1 MEVSSSG
8 FVVQNPGERLTLTT
22 GSAWFLDD
30 FTLGFLVTDRFW
42 FTFQCRN
49 HIPTT
54 SHRFLSIRAA
64 HVWWKSS
71 QPPKLWVAINL
82 ISMTHPTISFTCFS
96 SLNPQCLAQGAG
108 TTRFKFLH
116 LFRHLPEFAGVPL
129 SIEGFFLVENWKI
142 VLWRLSRFLMH
153 SQKYLSLGGNRQ
165 TIVQME
171 VADWVWRHK
180 MGYKWVHTLNMFYL
194 TIEFLV
200 DKFWANPPD
209 KNGDVTGRNRY
220 GGQE

>member
-8 FVVQNPGERLTLTT
+8 FVVQNPLTLNVWNW
-22 GSAWFLDD
+22 GKVHIDNRKCMVSGWFYSWIP
-30 FTLGFLVTDRFW
+30 GHWSFLVYIPMQKSHTHYIAQVFVHQGGQFDFHDSSYH
-42 FTFQCRN
+42 FVHMFFQ
-49 HIPTT
+49 
-54 SHRFLSIRAA
+54 F
-64 HVWWKSS
+64 KSS
-71 QPPKLWVAINL
+71 MFGPRSWYNQVQISPFVPSSSWVRRCPFI
-82 ISMTHPTISFTCFS
+82 H
-96 SLNPQCLAQGAG
+96 
-108 TTRFKFLH
+108 R
-116 LFRHLPEFAGVPL
+116 RV
-129 SIEGFFLVENWKI
+129 FLVENWKI

-171 VADWVWRHK
+171 VADWVWRHI
-180 MGYKWVHTLNMFYL
+180 MGHKWVHTLNMFYL
-194 TIEFLV
+194 TIEILV

>member
-1 MEVSSSG
+1 MFG
-8 FVVQNPGERLTLTT
+8 TGERFTLTT

-54 SHRFLSIRAA
+54 SHRFLSIKAA
-64 HVWWKSS
+64 
-71 QPPKLWVAINL
+71 NL

-129 SIEGFFLVENWKI
+129 SIEGFFLLKI
-142 VLWRLSRFLMH
+142 EKLFC
-153 SQKYLSLGGNRQ
+153 GGCQ
-165 TIVQME
+165 
-171 VADWVWRHK
+171 
-180 MGYKWVHTLNMFYL
+180 GF
-194 TIEFLV
+194 
-200 DKFWANPPD
+200 
-209 KNGDVTGRNRY
+209 
-220 GGQE
+220 